1 MSFLYGIDSLDN
13 TEKIFLL
20 DEPKINISKFHQSY
34 DVSQYKD
41 YNFIAISF
49 DAWGFYFDYPQIQDT
64 RILPFILIEERE
76 IVISQM
82 YDSQIANSEGLK
94 ISKSGNYINISYS
107 GSEGASG
114 FWWIYLL
121 KL

>member
-1 MSFLYGIDSLDN
+1 MYKLDSFSN
-13 TEKIFLL
+13 TKKIFLL
-20 DEPKINISKFHQSY
+20 DEPKINIAKFPQSY

-49 DAWGFYFDYPQIQDT
+49 DAWGMYFNYPQIQDT

-76 IVISQM
+76 IIVSKMYSSEIS
-82 YDSQIANSEGLK
+82 SSEGLK

-107 GSEGASG
+107 GNEGNSG